1 MGTPKTKEHH
11 WTQPSRHTGRSHEM
25 VRDQVRRN
33 PVESREEGEARRLPV
48 QEEGKEVKAAVF
60 TSSSFAS
67 SSFARFTDADV
78 PKLSRLSDVF
88 RLVLKTVIPT
98 TTTKT
103 ELSFFLFHGSSR
115 SDKLSVSFSASRHCS
130 LLYSKFPTTSS
141 ITYMIRKKLKF
152 RVLFPPKK
160 KITYSVSE

>member
-11 WTQPSRHTGRSHEM
+11 WTQPSRYTGRSHEM

-48 QEEGKEVKAAVF
+48 QEEGIEVKAAVVF

-67 SSFARFTDADV
+67 SSLARFTTADG
-78 PKLSRLSDVF
+78 PKLSFSDVF
-88 RLVLKTVIPT
+88 RLVLTIVI

-103 ELSFFLFHGSSR
+103 KLSLFCFPVLSR
-115 SDKLSVSFSASRHCS
+115 SDKLSVSLS
-130 LLYSKFPTTSS
+130 LRFPPLFLIIFQVSNNIFD
-141 ITYMIRKKLKF
+141 ITYDRKLNF
-152 RVLFPPKK
+152 
-160 KITYSVSE
+160 VSAE

>member
-33 PVESREEGEARRLPV
+33 PVESREEGEACRLPV

-67 SSFARFTDADV
+67 SSFDRFTNADG

-88 RLVLKTVIPT
+88 RLVLKIVIPT
-98 TTTKT
+98 TTNAKIK
-103 ELSFFLFHGSSR
+103 LPLFHDLSR
-115 SDKLSVSFSASRHCS
+115 SDKLSVSLSASRHCF
-130 LLYSKFPTTSS
+130 LLYSKFPRSTFFDNT
-141 ITYMIRKKLKF
+141 
-152 RVLFPPKK
+152 
-160 KITYSVSE
+160 

>member
-1 MGTPKTKEHH
+1 MGPTPKTKEHH

-67 SSFARFTDADV
+67 SSFARFTNADG
-78 PKLSRLSDVF
+78 PKLLSRLSDVF
-88 RLVLKTVIPT
+88 RQVLKIVIPT
-98 TTTKT
+98 TNTKRR
-103 ELSFFLFHGSSR
+103 SSLFC
-115 SDKLSVSFSASRHCS
+115 F
-130 LLYSKFPTTSS
+130 T
-141 ITYMIRKKLKF
+141 I
-152 RVLFPPKK
+152 
-160 KITYSVSE
+160 

>member
-67 SSFARFTDADV
+67 SYFARFTTNADG
-78 PKLSRLSDVF
+78 PKLSLELGCISPSFKNRHSNDEHEE
-88 RLVLKTVIPT
+88 
-98 TTTKT
+98 TK
-103 ELSFFLFHGSSR
+103 LLFLFH
-115 SDKLSVSFSASRHCS
+115 
-130 LLYSKFPTTSS
+130 T
-141 ITYMIRKKLKF
+141 I
-152 RVLFPPKK
+152 
-160 KITYSVSE
+160 